1 MARVVGVAGSVTTVT
16 AEALGLST
24 YEPEAIHGA
33 RLPIA
38 EFRAAAEGLVAAT
51 RAERAERGFMHPGR
65 VDVIGAGA
73 LLWSTVLERV
83 AEVAGVTEAWASE
96 HDILDGIVLS
106 LRS

>member
-1 MARVVGVAGSVTTVT
+1 MKKHLSLLAAG
-16 AEALGLST
+16 L
-24 YEPEAIHGA
+24 
-33 RLPIA
+33 
-38 EFRAAAEGLVAAT
+38 
-51 RAERAERGFMHPGR
+51 
-65 VDVIGAGA
+65 VIGAGA

>member
-1 MARVVGVAGSVTTVT
+1 MHVNEVKALADRILEGAYTSDFAVAL
-16 AEALGLST
+16 E
-24 YEPEAIHGA
+24 
-33 RLPIA
+33 
-38 EFRAAAEGLVAAT
+38 RAAAFCRVVASG